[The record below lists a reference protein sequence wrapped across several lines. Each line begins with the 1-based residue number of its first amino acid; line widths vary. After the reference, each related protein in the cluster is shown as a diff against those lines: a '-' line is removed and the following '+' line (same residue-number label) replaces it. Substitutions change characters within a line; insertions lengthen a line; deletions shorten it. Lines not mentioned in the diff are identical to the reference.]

1 MSLHTW
7 YLKTFKKNEIVRLCV
22 YGKSKHIRNY
32 YVRPLG
38 NTATCNK
45 VSYII
50 NDKDFY
56 LDSDN
61 IITYTYREDS
71 VEPVNPFDSK
81 RSVMSQEEFNV
92 AIDNKIIRDLVQST
106 GNGFDMATISMIISV
121 VSLLG
126 ILFVGYMVYE
136 QQTLI
141 NEMREVLRVIG
152 GI

>member
-1 MSLHTW
+1 MGLRLW
-7 YLKTFKKNEIVRLCV
+7 YLKTFKKSEIVRLCV
-22 YGKSKHIRNY
+22 YEKSKHIRNY
-32 YVRPLG
+32 YVIPQG
-38 NTATCNK
+38 NTATINK
-45 VSYII
+45 RSYII

-56 LDSDN
+56 LDADS

-106 GNGFDMATISMIISV
+106 GGGMDMATISMMIAV

-126 ILFVGYMVYE
+126 IIFVGYMVYE